1 MTSFHGCTYFFNSVS
16 SSKDDHKRKGQCWR
30 YLSYANTRFM
40 MESIHHSRCKLIST
54 KDKKERPEL
63 DSRAKTISAR
73 LLQEATWATF
83 QGMCI
88 SYARFGDMLMYPE
101 LGVDT
106 GETGPSKNCR
116 PVYFHCRERNL
127 ATGDVRTLLR
137 PRNVFKSTIRL
148 RLLKINIIYKLIGDR
163 TPTYFRAT
171 PGENRNASCISVR
184 CSC

>member
-16 SSKDDHKRKGQCWR
+16 SSKDDHKRKRQCWR
-30 YLSYANTRFM
+30 DLSYANTRFT
-40 MESIHHSRCKLIST
+40 MESIHDASRSRQKT
-54 KDKKERPEL
+54 KKSPEP
-63 DSRAKTISAR
+63 DNRAKTINAR

-101 LGVDT
+101 LGADT
-106 GETGPSKNCR
+106 GESGPSKNCR

-171 PGENRNASCISVR
+171 PGENRNARKTCISVR

>member
-16 SSKDDHKRKGQCWR
+16 SSKDDHKRRRQCWR
-30 YLSYANTRFM
+30 DLSYANTRFK
-40 MESIHHSRCKLIST
+40 MESIHDASRSRQKT
-54 KDKKERPEL
+54 KERPEL

-106 GETGPSKNCR
+106 GESGPSKNCR

-148 RLLKINIIYKLIGDR
+148 RLLKLKIKVI
-163 TPTYFRAT
+163 
-171 PGENRNASCISVR
+171 
-184 CSC
+184 

>member
-1 MTSFHGCTYFFNSVS
+1 MITNA
-16 SSKDDHKRKGQCWR
+16 KDSAGEISLMQTLDSQWSPFTMQADLDKRQ
-30 YLSYANTRFM
+30 
-40 MESIHHSRCKLIST
+40 
-54 KDKKERPEL
+54 KERPEP
-63 DSRAKTISAR
+63 DNRAKTINAR

-101 LGVDT
+101 LGADT
-106 GETGPSKNCR
+106 GESGPSKNCR

-127 ATGDVRTLLR
+127 ATGVVRTLLR
-137 PRNVFKSTIRL
+137 PRNAFKSTIRL

-171 PGENRNASCISVR
+171 PGENRIARKTCISVR